1 MGPLLCIDTVIWV
14 GISRDKS
21 PLHGGE
27 EMYTQ
32 GLKKPLL
39 VGVCTTDKTV
49 DALPLSIKRSGFFFY
64 ISLYRVEPNS
74 KILIYFRIT
83 SILATSYFKD

>member
-1 MGPLLCIDTVIWV
+1 MGPLLCIGTTIWV

-49 DALPLSIKRSGFFFY
+49 DALPLSIKRSGFFY

>member
-1 MGPLLCIDTVIWV
+1 MGPLLCIGTVIWV

-21 PLHGGE
+21 PFHGGE

-32 GLKKPLL
+32 RLKKPLL

-49 DALPLSIKRSGFFFY
+49 GALPLSIKRSVFFY

-83 SILATSYFKD
+83 SKLATSYFKD